1 MHSIGLL
8 LSELRESD
16 PDAHHDY
23 IDGEWVLIVDGEVV
37 ARAQS
42 IGELADEGWG
52 WLAGRGGG

>member
-8 LSELRESD
+8 LSELHAAGYA
-16 PDAHHDY
+16 AHHDY
-23 IDGEWVLIVDGEVV
+23 TDSEWVLVVDGEVV

-52 WLAGRGGG
+52 WLAARG